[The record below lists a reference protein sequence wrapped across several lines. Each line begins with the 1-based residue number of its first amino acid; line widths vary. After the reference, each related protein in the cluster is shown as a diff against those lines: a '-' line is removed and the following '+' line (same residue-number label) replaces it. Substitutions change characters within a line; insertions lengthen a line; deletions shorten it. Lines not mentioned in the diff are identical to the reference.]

1 MIYKTLHL
9 SELTEIGDGNHSS
22 NYPKAS
28 EMVKEGVPFLRSGNI
43 QDGKII
49 DDNLKFIS
57 PEKHQILKKGH
68 IKTGDILFTNRGE
81 IGKIGIVDERFN
93 NANLN
98 SQVAWIRVGNQLYN
112 RYLYYYLSSSAV
124 KLFFLKAKT
133 GTALQQIT
141 IKQLKSLLIS
151 FPDFSEQQRIVAKLD
166 AIFAEVDKGIAISY
180 RKQEEV
186 DKLKQS
192 ILESTFVYGVDNKKL
207 GDVCDIIG
215 GGTPS
220 KSKASYY
227 YGDIPWAT
235 VRDMSFDEISSTQH
249 KITKLG
255 LKKSSSN
262 LIPKNNIIIAS
273 RVGLGKVCILK
284 QDTAINQDLRG
295 IIPKKEGTIKR
306 KYLFYW
312 FKSISN
318 KIITAGRGATVQGVR
333 LPFLKSLFLPLPSL
347 AEQKRIVEKLDSVFK
362 ENEVVI
368 KATKKQIINYK
379 ALKSIIIFNQLQ
391 KEAT

>member
-1 MIYKTLHL
+1 MWKISKLGEICNFEGGSQPPKSAFVYEQKDNYVRFNQIRDFKSDKNKTYIPVSKKNKLCCEDDIL
-9 SELTEIGDGNHSS
+9 IGRYG
-22 NYPKAS
+22 AS
-28 EMVKEGVPFLRSGNI
+28 V
-43 QDGKII
+43 GKI
-49 DDNLKFIS
+49 L
-57 PEKHQILKKGH
+57 
-68 IKTGDILFTNRGE
+68 TGLSGAYNVAIMRAIPNKDILNR
-81 IGKIGIVDERFN
+81 
-93 NANLN
+93 
-98 SQVAWIRVGNQLYN
+98 
-112 RYLYYYLSSSAV
+112 RYLYLYLSSELFQKPLQEVSQRSAQNGFS
-124 KLFFLKAKT
+124 KNDIF
-133 GTALQQIT
+133 
-141 IKQLKSLLIS
+141 
-151 FPDFSEQQRIVAKLD
+151 DFEVPLPTLAEQQRIVAKLD
-166 AIFAEVDKGIAISY
+166 AAFSEIDKGIAISY

>member
-207 GDVCDIIG
+207 GDVCDIKIG
-215 GGTPS
+215 R
-220 KSKASYY
+220 AH
-227 YGDIPWAT
+227 
-235 VRDMSFDEISSTQH
+235 V
-249 KITKLG
+249 
-255 LKKSSSN
+255 
-262 LIPKNNIIIAS
+262 
-273 RVGLGKVCILK
+273 
-284 QDTAINQDLRG
+284 
-295 IIPKKEGTIKR
+295 
-306 KYLFYW
+306 
-312 FKSISN
+312 
-318 KIITAGRGATVQGVR
+318 
-333 LPFLKSLFLPLPSL
+333 
-347 AEQKRIVEKLDSVFK
+347 
-362 ENEVVI
+362 
-368 KATKKQIINYK
+368 
-379 ALKSIIIFNQLQ
+379 
-391 KEAT
+391 